1 MEKVISTPLR
11 WYRIEYFECEN
22 GMYKLVIYDN
32 VGHVHHPN
40 IYKDCD
46 VKGSMAVNLTWDDVQ
61 EFFTL
66 IKGGNY
72 GK

>member
-1 MEKVISTPLR
+1 MEKVISTRLH

-32 VGHVHHPN
+32 VGHVHHQN

-46 VKGSMAVNLTWDDVQ
+46 VNGSMAVNLTWDDVQ

>member
-1 MEKVISTPLR
+1 MKYL
-11 WYRIEYFECEN
+11 YFIV
-22 GMYKLVIYDN
+22 GIIAAVVTFIIIYDN

-40 IYKDCD
+40 IYKNCD